1 MSDNIFII
9 CAKGGIMRKAAKCTS
24 GLMIAAAALLFVCA
38 VTQAAERKPVE
49 VKKGDKCQ
57 VCGMLVAG
65 YPNWI
70 SQIIFTDGAYAFF
83 DGPKDM
89 FRYYFNIAKYNPSK
103 KQGDIDAMYVTE
115 YYSAKLV
122 EARKL
127 FFVAGSNVDGP
138 MGIELVPID
147 SIGKAKE
154 FMKDHRG
161 KKILKF
167 DEVKREDLK

>member
-1 MSDNIFII
+1 VDRAVKYVSGFVV
-9 CAKGGIMRKAAKCTS
+9 GIS
-24 GLMIAAAALLFVCA
+24 ALFFLSSL
-38 VTQAAERKPVE
+38 TQAAERKPVE
-49 VKKGDKCQ
+49 VKKSDKCQ

-70 SQIIFTDGAYAFF
+70 SQIIFTDGTYAFF

-103 KQGDIDAMYVTE
+103 KQTDIDMIYVTE
-115 YYSAKLV
+115 YYSAKLAD
-122 EARKL
+122 ARKL
-127 FFVAGSNVDGP
+127 FFVLGSDVDGP
-138 MGIELVPID
+138 MGVELVPIE
-147 SIGKAKE
+147 SKEKAKE

-167 DEVKREDLK
+167 DEVRKEDLR

>member
-1 MSDNIFII
+1 MKKTAKII
-9 CAKGGIMRKAAKCTS
+9 S
-24 GLMIAAAALLFVCA
+24 GVTAAALLFVCS
-38 VTQAAERKPVE
+38 VTDAAQRKPVE
-49 VKKGDKCQ
+49 VKKSDKCR

-70 SQIIFTDGAYAFF
+70 AQIIFTDGTYASF

-103 KQGDIDAMYVTE
+103 KQADIDVMYVTE
-115 YYSAKLV
+115 YYSAKFDD
-122 EARKL
+122 ARKL
-127 FFVAGSNVDGP
+127 FFVQGSDVVGP
-138 MGIELVPID
+138 MGVELVPVE

-154 FMKDHRG
+154 FMKDHHG

-167 DEVKREDLK
+167 DEVKGEDLK